1 MRGRITIM
9 SLLSDAYRYFVLPD
23 SLTLACMSSSPP
35 DPNFFQKN
43 PSSSLS
49 PWALITPSHYSAF
62 SLLFHRMSASAYASS
77 IVYTGV
83 WTNWS
88 KGRIYGA
95 TLTVYEREAGLLA
108 AFLAIYV
115 SFVGGQFWR
124 ILCYCMHQARAGKPT
139 RYVDAPHRQTQ
150 VLLRNSEGAGGGFW
164 EFAGLPFR
172 WKGRRRKPIAQ
183 CIMYALIA
191 LVNLSAFG
199 VASIFSSEVT
209 KSAGNTTLLYSP
221 NCGYARYPNG
231 FDPSFSK
238 LLRNMRIAQNAA
250 GYARACYGAAE
261 NPLQCNTYPRSQIDY
276 STTLNVPCPF
286 EPQLCLNNL
295 SVAFDTGQLETFEVF
310 GVNSPKHERL
320 TYRRVTTCAPLDLS
334 NLTVI
339 ETSLDSKTGVV
350 EERQSIYAGPTNHG
364 FGPDTP
370 NAPSFSHNLRATG
383 LGTGYGLEYVVSI

>member
-1 MRGRITIM
+1 
-9 SLLSDAYRYFVLPD
+9 
-23 SLTLACMSSSPP
+23 
-35 DPNFFQKN
+35 
-43 PSSSLS
+43 
-49 PWALITPSHYSAF
+49 
-62 SLLFHRMSASAYASS
+62 MSASAYASS

-124 ILCYCMHQARAGKPT
+124 ILCYCMHQARAGKPA
-139 RYVDAPHRQTQ
+139 RQVDAPHRQTQ

-172 WKGRRRKPIAQ
+172 WKGRRRKPVAQ

-191 LVNLSAFG
+191 LANLSAFG

-221 NCGYARYPNG
+221 NCGYARYPDG

-250 GYARACYGAAE
+250 GYARTCYGAAE

-295 SVAFDTGQLETFEVF
+295 SVAFDTGPLETFNVF

-334 NLTVI
+334 NFTVI

-350 EERQSIYAGPTNHG
+350 EDKQSIYAGPTNHG

-383 LGTGYGLEYVVSI
+383 LGAGYGLEYVLFI

>member
-1 MRGRITIM
+1 MYACL
-9 SLLSDAYRYFVLPD
+9 SLHDQVTLLIQISSRRFL
-23 SLTLACMSSSPP
+23 LTLRP
-35 DPNFFQKN
+35 
-43 PSSSLS
+43 LS
-49 PWALITPSHYSAF
+49 PSCDPSRILPALR
-62 SLLFHRMSASAYASS
+62 LFYRMSASAYAAS

-83 WTNWS
+83 WSNWS

-95 TLTVYEREAGLLA
+95 TLTIHEREAGLLG

-124 ILCYCMHQARAGKPT
+124 ILCYGMHQIRAGKPT
-139 RYVDAPHRQTQ
+139 RHVDAPHRQTQ

-164 EFAGLPFR
+164 EFAVLPFR
-172 WKGRRRKPIAQ
+172 WKGRKRKPVVQ
-183 CIMYALIA
+183 CIIFALMA
-191 LVNLSAFG
+191 LLNLSAFA

-209 KSAGNTTLLYSP
+209 KSAGNTTILYSP

-286 EPQLCLNNL
+286 EPQLCLRNL
-295 SVAFDTGQLETFEVF
+295 SVAFDTGHLETFEVF
-310 GVNSPKHERL
+310 GINSPKHERL

-334 NLTVI
+334 NFTVR
-339 ETSLDSKTGVV
+339 ETSLNPKTGVV
-350 EERQSIYAGPTNHG
+350 EERQSVYVGPTNHG

-370 NAPSFSHNLRATG
+370 DAPSFSHSLRATG
-383 LGTGYGLEYVVSI
+383 LGAGYGLE

>member
-1 MRGRITIM
+1 
-9 SLLSDAYRYFVLPD
+9 
-23 SLTLACMSSSPP
+23 
-35 DPNFFQKN
+35 
-43 PSSSLS
+43 
-49 PWALITPSHYSAF
+49 
-62 SLLFHRMSASAYASS
+62 MSASAYAAS

-83 WTNWS
+83 WSNWS
-88 KGRIYGA
+88 KGPIYGA
-95 TLTVYEREAGLLA
+95 TLTIHEREAGLLG

-124 ILCYCMHQARAGKPT
+124 ILCYGMHQIRAGKPT
-139 RYVDAPHRQTQ
+139 RHVDAHRQTQ

-164 EFAGLPFR
+164 EFAVLPLR
-172 WKGRRRKPIAQ
+172 WKGRKRKPVVQ
-183 CIMYALIA
+183 CIIFALMA
-191 LVNLSAFG
+191 LLNLSAFA

-209 KSAGNTTLLYSP
+209 KSAGNTTILYSP

-261 NPLQCNTYPRSQIDY
+261 NPLQCNTYPRSQIEY

-286 EPQLCLNNL
+286 EPQLCLRNL

-310 GVNSPKHERL
+310 GINSPKHERL

-334 NLTVI
+334 NFTVR
-339 ETSLDSKTGVV
+339 ETSLNPKTGVV
-350 EERQSIYAGPTNHG
+350 EDRQSVYVGPTNHG

-370 NAPSFSHNLRATG
+370 DAPSFSHSLRATG
-383 LGTGYGLEYVVSI
+383 LGAGYGLE